1 MRVCPQCN
9 SQFLGAVERCPIDGS
24 TLLEQVDE
32 LIGRVIGGRYRI
44 QARVAEGGMASIYKA
59 RQEQLERT
67 VAVKVLG
74 RMLSED
80 PVHKER
86 FLREAR
92 AANRIHHEN
101 VVDVTDFGET
111 EDGLVYLVM
120 EYLEGESLADVVTR
134 GPVTLRRAVE
144 ILHPVCLGL
153 QRAHDLGILHRDI
166 KPENIFLVRRQDGG
180 EGVKLLDFGLAQILG
195 DKRLTTAGQVFGTPE
210 YLSPEQAMGAEVTAR
225 SDLYALGVVFYEMM
239 TGRLPFTGSAARLI
253 YQHLHELPKPP
264 SHVRPEVPAEVDD
277 LVLKLLRKE
286 PAERFASAR
295 EFDEAL
301 TACERRLASRRQF
314 GQLSTV
320 RGGADEGS
328 RFPPDTADRLAI
340 RLAEA
345 RTRWEKAGP
354 RRDVRVGRDL
364 DRLEAS
370 IGALRRAQG
379 ELERADR
386 DLREFVEHGRGTLDR
401 LRRAVEELTR
411 DEARSRREIDG
422 LRTALARAHAELREA
437 EGEFAQA
444 RAQVL
449 RLQRDEPGGVGTA
462 IAFETAGK
470 AARRWREAVAEREAI
485 ERDLAAKNVEIEEV
499 RFQLGQFRGRIAAM
513 EVDAAKA
520 GEAGASGDAEIYRR
534 RVQDAERM
542 VAIHVDEAAKL
553 ADSIERRLA
562 GVP

>member
-9 SQFLGAVERCPIDGS
+9 SQFLGMVERCPIDG
-24 TLLEQVDE
+24 TALVEQVDA

-67 VAVKVLG
+67 VAVKVLS

-80 PVHKER
+80 PIHKER

-101 VVDVTDFGET
+101 VIDVTDFGET

-134 GPVTLRRAVE
+134 GPVTLSRSVE

-180 EGVKLLDFGLAQILG
+180 EGVKLLDFGLAQLLG

-210 YLSPEQAMGAEVTAR
+210 YLSPEQAMGAEVTPR

-239 TGRLPFTGSAARLI
+239 TGRLPFTGSTARLI

-264 SHVRPEVPAEVDD
+264 SQVRPEVPPEVDE

-301 TACERRLASRRQF
+301 AACERRLASKRHT
-314 GQLSTV
+314 GQVSTIRTAASEV
-320 RGGADEGS
+320 L
-328 RFPPDTADRLAI
+328 RFPPATADKYAS

-345 RTRWEKAGP
+345 RARWENAGP
-354 RRDVRVGRDL
+354 RRDARVGRDL
-364 DRLEAS
+364 ERLEAA
-370 IGALRRAQG
+370 IEALRRAQG

-386 DLREFVEHGRGTLDR
+386 ELQEFLEHGRGTLDR
-401 LRRAVEELTR
+401 LRRAVVELTQ
-411 DEARSRREIDG
+411 DEARGRREIEG
-422 LRTALARAHAELREA
+422 LRSALARAHAESQEA

-444 RAQVL
+444 RAQL
-449 RLQRDEPGGVGTA
+449 SRLQRDDPGGVATA

-470 AARRWREAVAEREAI
+470 AARRWRDAVAERESI

-513 EVDAAKA
+513 EVDTAKA
-520 GEAGASGDAEIYRR
+520 GDAAATGDAAIYRR
-534 RVQDAERM
+534 RVQDAQRL
-542 VAIHVDEAAKL
+542 VTVQVDEASRL

-562 GVP
+562 GLL